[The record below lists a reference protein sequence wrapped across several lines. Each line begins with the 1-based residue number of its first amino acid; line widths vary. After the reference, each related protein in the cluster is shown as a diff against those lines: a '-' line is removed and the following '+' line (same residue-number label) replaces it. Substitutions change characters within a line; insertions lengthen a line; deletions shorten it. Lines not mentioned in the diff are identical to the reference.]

1 MYKAIVFDVDGT
13 VVDTRF
19 ILDAC
24 RDAYFDVRGEK
35 LSEEICDIMYGSPAA
50 AAQGLM
56 GLSDEEFA
64 IYGKQFAAYL
74 PLYLPKQ
81 KLFDG
86 IRECMEQC
94 RKLGLIVAIN
104 TSRTVAGAEEAA
116 ASLEWNFAEFCDHV
130 IGCDLVEN
138 PKPAPD
144 SLLYL
149 AKLCGLSADEI
160 LFVGDTEFD
169 SGCAA
174 NAGVDFAVATWGCK
188 IHLPATYYPKHPLEL
203 LDIIKQKNQ

>member
-19 ILDAC
+19 IMDAV
-24 RDAYFDVRGEK
+24 RDAYRDVRHSD
-35 LSEEICDIMYGSPAA
+35 LSEEICDVMYGSPASH
-50 AAQGLM
+50 AQKLM
-56 GLSDEEFA
+56 GLNDEEFVA
-64 IYGKQFAAYL
+64 YGKQFMS
-74 PLYLPKQ
+74 YLPKYLPNQ

-94 RKLGLIVAIN
+94 RELGLIVAIN

-116 ASLEWNFAEFCDHV
+116 SMLEWNFAEFCDHV

-149 AKLCGLSADEI
+149 GKLCGLTMDEV

-174 NAGVDFAVATWGCK
+174 NAGADFAVATWGCK

-203 LDIIKQKNQ
+203 VDIIKKKMQ

>member
-19 ILDAC
+19 IMDAV
-24 RDAYFDVRGEK
+24 RDAYRDVRHSD
-35 LSEEICDIMYGSPAA
+35 LSEEICDVMYGSPASH
-50 AAQGLM
+50 AQKLM
-56 GLSDEEFA
+56 GLNDEEFA
-64 IYGKQFAAYL
+64 VYGKQFMS
-74 PLYLPKQ
+74 YLPKYLPNQ

-94 RKLGLIVAIN
+94 RELGLIVAIN

-116 ASLEWNFAEFCDHV
+116 SMLEWNFAEFCDHV
-130 IGCDLVEN
+130 IGCDLVKN

-149 AKLCGLSADEI
+149 GKLCGLTMDEV

-174 NAGVDFAVATWGCK
+174 NAGADFAVATWGCK

-203 LDIIKQKNQ
+203 VDIIKKKMQ

>member
-19 ILDAC
+19 IMDAV
-24 RDAYFDVRGEK
+24 RDAYRDVRHCD
-35 LSEEICDIMYGSPAA
+35 LSEEICDVMYGSPASH
-50 AAQGLM
+50 AQKLM
-56 GLSDEEFA
+56 GLTDEEYA
-64 IYGKQFAAYL
+64 VYGKQFMSYL
-74 PLYLPKQ
+74 PLYLPNQ

-94 RKLGLIVAIN
+94 RELGLIVAIN

-116 ASLEWNFAEFCDHV
+116 SMLEWNFADFCDHV

-149 AKLCGLSADEI
+149 SKLCGLSMDEI

-174 NAGVDFAVATWGCK
+174 NAGADFAVATWGCK

-203 LDIIKQKNQ
+203 LDIVKSKMQ

>member
-24 RDAYFDVRGEK
+24 RDAYHDVTGK
-35 LSEEICDIMYGSPAA
+35 QLSDETCDVMYGSPAA
-50 AAQGLM
+50 AAQHLM
-56 GLSDEEFA
+56 GLNDEEFA
-64 IYGKQFAAYL
+64 VYGKHFMSYL
-74 PLYLPKQ
+74 PKYLPKQ

-94 RKLGLIVAIN
+94 RQLGLIVAIN
-104 TSRTVAGAEEAA
+104 TSRTVDGAYDAA

-144 SLLYL
+144 SLLYFG
-149 AKLCGLSADEI
+149 KLCGLTMDEI

-188 IHLPATYYPKHPLEL
+188 IHLPATYYPNHPLDL